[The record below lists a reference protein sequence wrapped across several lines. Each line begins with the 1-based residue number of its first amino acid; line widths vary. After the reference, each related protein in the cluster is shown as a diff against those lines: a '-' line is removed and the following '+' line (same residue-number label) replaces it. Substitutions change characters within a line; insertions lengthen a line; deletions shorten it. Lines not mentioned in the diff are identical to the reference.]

1 MKQRGQTSLF
11 WGGAGLTQGRP
22 RGRPRGR
29 IVDSRSNRLAID
41 STQPSSPSGAPRR
54 AQLRIALS
62 SFSDRGSLTRSIH
75 LGNRGIGQG
84 ESSLGSGSGFCNH
97 RYNEPHRQS
106 SARDTI
112 WACKALRS
120 T

>member
-1 MKQRGQTSLF
+1 MGQTSLF
-11 WGGAGLTQGRP
+11 WGCAGLTRGGP
-22 RGRPRGR
+22 RDR

-41 STQPSSPSGAPRR
+41 STQPLSPSGAPSR

-62 SFSDRGSLTRSIH
+62 SFSDRGSLKRSIQ
-75 LGNRGIGQG
+75 LGSRGIDQG
-84 ESSLGSGSGFCNH
+84 ESSLGSGSGLCNH
-97 RYNEPHRQS
+97 RHNQPHRQS

-112 WACKALRS
+112 WARKALRS

>member
-1 MKQRGQTSLF
+1 MGQTSLF
-11 WGGAGLTQGRP
+11 QGGAGHT

-29 IVDSRSNRLAID
+29 IVDSRSNRLAI
-41 STQPSSPSGAPRR
+41 TLPSLHLPAERR

-62 SFSDRGSLTRSIH
+62 SFSDRGSLTRSIQ
-75 LGNRGIGQG
+75 LGSRGIGQG

-97 RYNEPHRQS
+97 RHNEPHRQS
-106 SARDTI
+106 SARDTF
-112 WACKALRS
+112 WARNALRS